1 MATRKRKSAIELYW
15 NGDTESRRKANNVL
29 DKMGI
34 PSDYRTQYI
43 AEKDMKGRAGKFVK
57 AAKKKVVDPTKGI
70 GKRTMG
76 RADASRRAAGKR
88 PK

>member
-15 NGDTESRRKANNVL
+15 NGDTESKRKANNVL
-29 DKMGI
+29 DKMGM

-43 AEKDMKGRAGKFVK
+43 AEMDMKGRSSKFIK
-57 AAKKKVVDPTKGI
+57 AAKKKVVDPTKYAKKSVRGI
-70 GKRTMG
+70 
-76 RADASRRAAGKR
+76 AKR